1 MAVLL
6 GKGIVVSTTLPGTS
20 TPIAQVEQVTL
31 PEVSKDVDEY
41 MLLDDT
47 EPDSP
52 HKIETRIT
60 YSDLKVRVVY
70 DPAVH
75 SVLDAAVGQLKTPGD
90 TFNVT
95 ISGTLTA
102 TYKCVGVKGSD
113 IQGTRTDRL
122 TREYSF
128 IVEQK
133 TA

>member
-6 GKGIVVSTTLPGTS
+6 AKGIVVSTDLSGTS

-41 MLLDDT
+41 MLLDGT

-75 SVLDAAVGQLKTPGD
+75 GALDAAADALREPGN
-90 TFNVT
+90 TFTVT

-102 TYKCVGVKGSD
+102 SYKCAGVKAGE

-128 IVEQK
+128 IVEEK

>member
-6 GKGIVVSTTLPGTS
+6 AKGVVVSTNLSGTS

-41 MLLDDT
+41 MLLDAT

-75 SVLDAAVGQLKTPGD
+75 GALDAAANELRDPGV
-90 TFNVT
+90 TFDVT

-102 TYKCVGVKGSD
+102 TYACAGVKAGE

-128 IVEQK
+128 IVVQK